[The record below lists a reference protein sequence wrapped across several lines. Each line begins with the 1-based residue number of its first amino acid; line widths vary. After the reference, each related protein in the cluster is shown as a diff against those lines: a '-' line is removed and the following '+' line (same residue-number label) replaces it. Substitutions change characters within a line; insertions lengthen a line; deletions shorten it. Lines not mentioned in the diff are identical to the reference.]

1 MRDFSGLRP
10 PMIRAFKWWHA
21 GKAGG
26 IGGVSGL
33 HWLRDKV
40 SPAFFFFV
48 CIHLINSKYVLIMQV
63 HLGGLIQIFVKQTQG
78 FSLKL
83 FGVLTFKITLNSL
96 HTSPTLSRF
105 HLQINPRQLETLRT
119 RKCYF

>member
-1 MRDFSGLRP
+1 MVGAVTNCLTGTP
-10 PMIRAFKWWHA
+10 
-21 GKAGG
+21 
-26 IGGVSGL
+26 VSGHL
-33 HWLRDKV
+33 Q
-40 SPAFFFFV
+40 AC
-48 CIHLINSKYVLIMQV
+48 CIHLINSKYVLMQV